1 MPVIKGIF
9 HITLTHNTGV
19 AFGLLKGSPYLV
31 VVSVVAIIMLLFYLW
46 AAGKKPFFLNLGVY
60 LIIGGAVGNLID
72 RLAYSYIVDFI
83 DLKIWPVF
91 NMADSAITIGALLVI
106 IRMAS
111 GGVARRDDVQPKD

>member
-1 MPVIKGIF
+1 
-9 HITLTHNTGV
+9 
-19 AFGLLKGSPYLV
+19 
-31 VVSVVAIIMLLFYLW
+31 MLLFYLW